1 MSDRSRVRTPEQ
13 KLRKMLREENTILN
27 LELAIK
33 KELFRKAQNT
43 KLGFHEMY
51 IEDNGRQMALVS
63 VHETNGKISNI
74 LNSVLNKIGF

>member
-1 MSDRSRVRTPEQ
+1 MPDKSKIRTPEQ

-43 KLGFHEMY
+43 KLEFHEMH

-63 VHETNGKISNI
+63 IHETNGKISNI
-74 LNSVLNKIGF
+74 LNSVLNKIGL

>member
-1 MSDRSRVRTPEQ
+1 MPDKSKIRTPEQ

-33 KELFRKAQNT
+33 KELFRKTQNWNSM
-43 KLGFHEMY
+43 K
-51 IEDNGRQMALVS
+51 IPIAANNSQMSLVS

>member
-1 MSDRSRVRTPEQ
+1 MPDKSKIRTPEQ

-33 KELFRKAQNT
+33 KELFRKTQNWNSM
-43 KLGFHEMY
+43 KIPIKG
-51 IEDNGRQMALVS
+51 NNSQMSLVS

>member
-1 MSDRSRVRTPEQ
+1 MPDKSKIRTPEQ

-43 KLGFHEMY
+43 ELGFHEMH
-51 IEDNGRQMALVS
+51 IEDNGRQMTLVS